1 VNLPPITGSTEVSPA
16 PLSPPFLSHVHRSPL
31 LHREMPG
38 LDVLRGIAVVAV
50 VCHHGIR
57 PSAAVGL
64 PNTPAVARLITL
76 TAPGFLGVNLFF
88 VLSGFLITGILL
100 DTRTRSNYWPS
111 FYVRRALRILPLYL
125 TTLIVIR
132 LLFHLSWTYIACCLL
147 FIANLVENR
156 YRNYGPLW
164 SLAVEEQFYLVFP
177 LLLMLLHR
185 RARKHIF
192 HALLACCALS
202 LLVSVYAE
210 FRHPEF
216 NFNLPFTRAWEL
228 GAGTL
233 LAVWQSRTRSPR
245 KPSGRGLHIVGAT
258 GLPLI
263 LTCVVFYPPA
273 VRFPGYEAIP
283 PVLGTLLLLLAPGS
297 LANRLLGLRPFRVIG
312 QISYSLYLWHWPLL
326 SFAAIVSAG
335 EFSPAVR
342 AMLMLLAATAAT
354 LSYFLIETP
363 FRTQRSATTRI
374 VLLAYATA
382 IAAVFFCGGL
392 LLKTNGLAFRS
403 PSLAII
409 ENDMAIERP
418 HHCISL
424 AHSGPLLTPKCF
436 PAPTSWDS
444 AALLGDSHAEAL
456 ADTLGRAVSRSGRQL
471 LVLASFSCPFVRGYT
486 RSLADV
492 LQFAEACA

>member
-1 VNLPPITGSTEVSPA
+1 V
-16 PLSPPFLSHVHRSPL
+16 LSVLGFHTHCFGFSGGFV
-31 LHREMPG
+31 G
-38 LDVLRGIAVVAV
+38 VDV
-50 VCHHGIR
+50 
-57 PSAAVGL
+57 
-64 PNTPAVARLITL
+64 
-76 TAPGFLGVNLFF
+76 FF
-88 VLSGFLITGILL
+88 AISGFLICSIILREL
-100 DTRTRSNYWPS
+100 ANGS
-111 FYVRRALRILPLYL
+111 FSIAKFYERRCKRILPA
-125 TTLIVIR
+125 LIVV
-132 LLFHLSWTYIACCLL
+132 LFFCMAVGACLL
-147 FIANLVENR
+147 SPIEEKHLGKGVMATVFSVSNVQFYLPG
-156 YRNYGPLW
+156 NYFDRSGALNPLLMTW